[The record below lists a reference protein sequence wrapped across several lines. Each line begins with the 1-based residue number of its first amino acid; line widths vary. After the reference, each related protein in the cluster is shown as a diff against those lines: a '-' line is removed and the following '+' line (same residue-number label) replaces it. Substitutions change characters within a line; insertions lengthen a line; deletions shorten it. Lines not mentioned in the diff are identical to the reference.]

1 MSDLVQRISELLRI
15 SPNDE
20 QRQII
25 ESPPEPAVVI
35 AGAGSGKTTV
45 MAARVLWLVGSGF
58 VRPGEVL
65 GLTFTN
71 KAASEFLAR
80 VRTNLTLAQS
90 LGGPFSA
97 QEDDTDPAV
106 GTYHS
111 FARRLLVDHG
121 LRIGVEPDAS
131 LLSEGALRRIAYRT
145 VVTTRLTLLH
155 TTSRPIEL
163 AKSVINL
170 DKAMV
175 EQCIDP
181 DALFNADQDLIDR
194 LPLLKNQQA
203 ISREIIATA
212 HCRQELV
219 QLVQE
224 FRAAKAT
231 AGGRDF
237 TDQMRLV
244 GQLAADRP
252 EVGEQLRQAFRV
264 VLLDEYQDTSIAQ
277 RTFLHHFFGD
287 GHPVTAVGDPFQA
300 IYGWRGASVHN
311 ITEFSRHFATTTQ
324 AGTLRTPVYQLSVN
338 YRSSARILD
347 GANAVAAEL
356 RAEHT
361 EVAGLRPGSRVRH
374 DQWRLALHQTKQDE
388 TIWAAE
394 QTARV
399 WSMLLEQERNGERE
413 APDPKER
420 AQRMAVLCRD
430 GTGMLAMS
438 IELDRLGVPYE
449 VVGVEGLLA
458 QPVVNDVLSY
468 LRVAHDPTANA
479 AMIRLL
485 TGPRW
490 NIGPRDLALLG
501 RRAMALT
508 ETARSRIESED
519 PAVALDAATVGTDVA
534 DVVALVDAVD
544 DPGELV
550 YSPEARERFTQL
562 SEQLREVRQHAGD
575 PLDDLISRVL
585 RITGLDVEMR
595 IGEPMIGE
603 RATAAVGQLMDLA
616 TEGMSGAA
624 GPGAQAET
632 YGLGA
637 FLTYVDDLQRFGG
650 EPIAERPSAV
660 DAVRLMTVHAAKGLE
675 FIAVVLP
682 FLVDGVFP
690 TGKSRPVWFSTPSV
704 VPPRI
709 TGDPLSPIID
719 AFPNMVE
726 GPRSKDVAEF
736 TQEWRRLDLL
746 EERRLAYV
754 AVTRAKEI
762 LIASGH
768 YWGPTQ
774 KARFEPADYLLRLKE
789 YAADDEVDVWCEPEV
804 TINPNLAVAA
814 QPVAWPRERN
824 ADATQRRRAA
834 AQQVTAA
841 MRGDSDD
848 SSSSLTE
855 HERELI
861 ASWDAD
867 LHVLMSELDRVGEPR
882 VVRLPAS
889 LTTSALMDLA
899 QDPVV
904 FAERIA
910 RPMPRLASPAA
921 DRGTAFHAWVEAR
934 WGAQVPVLTDDD
946 LEGAADDVLFDEDL
960 LSLKEA
966 FESGPFADDRPAQVE
981 VPFSLVLAG
990 RPVRGRIDAI
1000 FARGNRWLVIDWKT
1014 SSRDIADP
1022 LQLAVYRLAWAEI
1035 VGCDVDL
1042 VDAAFH
1048 FVRSGT
1054 TTTHDDLPDRSAL
1067 EALLTS

>member
-1 MSDLVQRISELLRI
+1 MTQLVDRISNLLGI
-15 SPNDE
+15 TPNDE

-80 VRTNLTLAQS
+80 VRSNLVVAQS
-90 LGGPFSA
+90 LGGPFAS

-111 FARRLLVDHG
+111 FAKRLLVDHG

-145 VVTTRLTLLH
+145 VVTTRLALRH
-155 TTSRPIEL
+155 TKSRPVEL

-175 EQCIDP
+175 EQCVGP
-181 DALFNADQDLIDR
+181 DALIDSDQDLIDR

-203 ISREIIATA
+203 ITDEIIATA
-212 HCRQELV
+212 LCRQELV

-224 FRAAKAT
+224 FRAAKAS

-252 EVGEQLRQAFRV
+252 EVGEHLRQAFKV

-277 RTFLHHFFGD
+277 RTFLRSFFGS
-287 GHPVTAVGDPFQA
+287 GHPVMAVGDPFQA

-311 ITEFSRHFATTTQ
+311 ITEFSRHFAVESQ
-324 AGTLRTPVYQLSVN
+324 GTLRRTPVHHLSVN
-338 YRSSARILD
+338 YRSAARILD
-347 GANAVAAEL
+347 GANAVALEL
-356 RAEHT
+356 RTEHT
-361 EVAGLRPGSRVRH
+361 EVAELRAGSRIG
-374 DQWRLALHQTKQDE
+374 QGEWRLALHLTKEDE
-388 TIWAAE
+388 AIWAAE

-399 WSMLLEQERNGERE
+399 WSMLLEQEHTGQRE
-413 APDPKER
+413 VPEPKER
-420 AQRMAVLCRD
+420 ANRMAVLCRD
-430 GTGMLAMS
+430 GAGMLAMS
-438 IELDRLGVPYE
+438 RELDRLGVPYE

-458 QPVVNDVLSY
+458 QPVVNDVLAY

-501 RRAMALT
+501 RRAMALA
-508 ETARSRIESED
+508 ETARTRVEAED
-519 PAVALDAATVGTDVA
+519 PAVALDAATVGTDLA

-544 DPGELV
+544 DPGDLD
-550 YSPEARERFTQL
+550 YSREARERFTAL
-562 SEQLREVRQHAGD
+562 SAQLRDVRHHAGD

-603 RATAAVGQLMDLA
+603 RSAAAVSQLMDLA
-616 TEGMSGAA
+616 TEGLGGSSV
-624 GPGAQAET
+624 QAEA

-650 EPIAERPSAV
+650 EPVAERPSAF

-675 FIAVVLP
+675 FTAVVLP

-690 TGKSRPVWFSTPSV
+690 TAKSRPVWFSTPSV
-704 VPPRI
+704 IPPRI
-709 TGDPLSPIID
+709 TGDPLSPIVD
-719 AFPNMVE
+719 SFPNMVE
-726 GPRSKDVAEF
+726 GPRRADVIEF

-774 KARFEPADYLLRLKE
+774 KAMFEPADYLLRLRD
-789 YAADDEVDVWCEPEV
+789 YAAEDEIDFWCERPNT
-804 TINPNLAVAA
+804 TINPNLELAS
-814 QPVAWPRERN
+814 QPVAWPRERDES
-824 ADATQRRRAA
+824 ALQRRRAA
-834 AQQVTAA
+834 AQMVNAA
-841 MRGDSDD
+841 MRAEDAPASGE
-848 SSSSLTE
+848 SLAA
-855 HERELI
+855 HEQDLV

-867 LHVLMSELDRVGEPR
+867 LEVLMGEMDRVGEPR
-882 VVRLPAS
+882 LVHLPAS

-899 QDPVV
+899 EDPVA

-946 LEGAADDVLFDEDL
+946 LEGAADHVLFDEDL
-960 LSLKEA
+960 HSLKKSFEA
-966 FESGPFADDRPAQVE
+966 GPFADDRPAEVE
-981 VPFSLVLAG
+981 VPFSLMLGG
-990 RPVRGRIDAI
+990 RPVRGRIDAV
-1000 FARGNRWLVIDWKT
+1000 FARGDRWLVIDWKT

-1022 LQLAVYRLAWAEI
+1022 LQLAVYRLAWAEVI
-1035 VGCDVDL
+1035 GCDIDL

-1054 TTTHDDLPDRSAL
+1054 TTTHDDLPDRAGL
-1067 EALLTS
+1067 EDLLTR